1 MGVGTGMTI
10 NIGNQAS
17 STQAVESS
25 AQLAGALRVRS
36 SHSDAA
42 PEAVEV
48 TDQAQLS
55 SAASLAS
62 RASVLPD
69 VRMDKVAAMQSA
81 IASGYH
87 VSSSDVAGAM
97 IDHMLS
103 RSE

>member
-1 MGVGTGMTI
+1 MAI
-10 NIGNQAS
+10 NISDAS
-17 STQAVESS
+17 SSALAIESG
-25 AQLAGALRVRS
+25 AQLAGVSGARS
-36 SHSDAA
+36 SRGGSA
-42 PEAVEV
+42 PASVE
-48 TDQAQLS
+48 TGDQAQLS

-62 RASVLPD
+62 QAAALPD

-97 IDHMLS
+97 IDHMLN